1 MAMAARSSTGQTGS
15 ESRSPEDCPPDRP
28 SGNVARV
35 AKLEADALGARS
47 LSARCATGLIR
58 FAGTTAFAAVHL
70 VWFVVWLVVNIG
82 VVPGVRPFDPYPFN
96 FLTLV
101 VSLEAIFLSI
111 WILIGQNEMERLADR
126 RAHLDLQINML
137 AEQESTAAIRMLQRI
152 SERLGIPTDDTVD
165 AGPRRGDRR
174 RAHRDGHRRDRAVI
188 ARRRSRE
195 PGDYALGLRR
205 A

>member
-1 MAMAARSSTGQTGS
+1 VAISS
-15 ESRSPEDCPPDRP
+15 EDCPPDRQ

-47 LSARCATGLIR
+47 LGARCARGLLR
-58 FAGTTAFAAVHL
+58 VAGTTTFAVAHL
-70 VWFVVWLVVNIG
+70 VWFVAWIAVN
-82 VVPGVRPFDPYPFN
+82 VRLVPGIRPFDPYPFN

-111 WILIGQNEMERLADR
+111 WILISQNEMERLADR

-152 SERLGIPTDDTVD
+152 SEHLGVKPDDTVD
-165 AGPRRGDRR
+165 T
-174 RAHRDGHRRDRAVI
+174 
-188 ARRRSRE
+188 
-195 PGDYALGLRR
+195 ALSEETDVERIVT
-205 A
+205 AIDQNVPS

>member
-1 MAMAARSSTGQTGS
+1 VAKD
-15 ESRSPEDCPPDRP
+15 EDCPPDTP
-28 SGNVARV
+28 TSNVERV

-47 LSARCATGLIR
+47 LSARCATGVIR

-70 VWFVVWLVVNIG
+70 LWFVVWLLVNTG
-82 VVPGVRPFDPYPFN
+82 RLPAVRPFDPYPFN

-152 SERLGIPTDDTVD
+152 SERLGIPSDGTVD
-165 AGPRRGDRR
+165 KALAEETDVER
-174 RAHRDGHRRDRAVI
+174 I
-188 ARRRSRE
+188 ATAIDQTVPS
-195 PGDYALGLRR
+195 
-205 A
+205 

>member
-1 MAMAARSSTGQTGS
+1 VAKAERLSSNQQTGDRS
-15 ESRSPEDCPPDRP
+15 EPSQDCPPDAP
-28 SGNVARV
+28 SSNVARV

-47 LSARCATGLIR
+47 LGARCATSLIR
-58 FAGTTAFAAVHL
+58 FAGTTAFAAIHL
-70 VWFVVWLVVNIG
+70 VWFVVWLTVNTG
-82 VVPGVRPFDPYPFN
+82 LAPGIRPFDPYPFN

-152 SERLGIPTDDTVD
+152 SERLGIRSDDTVD
-165 AGPRRGDRR
+165 TALAEETDVER
-174 RAHRDGHRRDRAVI
+174 I
-188 ARRRSRE
+188 ATAIDERVPS
-195 PGDYALGLRR
+195 
-205 A
+205 

>member
-1 MAMAARSSTGQTGS
+1 MRRGRAVHVVVSLLRRVCALHHMPNSTPSGALTTPAGNSYPS
-15 ESRSPEDCPPDRP
+15 EGGRNVAKAEHCPPPDTP

-35 AKLEADALGARS
+35 AKLEAEALGARS

-70 VWFVVWLVVNIG
+70 VWFVVWLAVNTG
-82 VVPGVRPFDPYPFN
+82 LVPVIRPFDPYPFN

-126 RAHLDLQINML
+126 RAHLDLQINLL
-137 AEQESTAAIRMLQRI
+137 AEQESTAAIQML
-152 SERLGIPTDDTVD
+152 
-165 AGPRRGDRR
+165 
-174 RAHRDGHRRDRAVI
+174 H
-188 ARRRSRE
+188 
-195 PGDYALGLRR
+195 
-205 A
+205 

>member
-1 MAMAARSSTGQTGS
+1 VAMAPRSSTRQTGS
-15 ESRSPEDCPPDRP
+15 EARDCPPDTAR
-28 SGNVARV
+28 GNVARV
-35 AKLEADALGARS
+35 AKLETDALGARS
-47 LSARCATGLIR
+47 LGARCATGLIR

-70 VWFVVWLVVNIG
+70 VWFVGWLVVNIG

-152 SERLGIPTDDTVD
+152 SEHLGIPADDTVD
-165 AGPRRGDRR
+165 AALAEETDVER
-174 RAHRDGHRRDRAVI
+174 I
-188 ARRRSRE
+188 ATAIDETVPS
-195 PGDYALGLRR
+195 
-205 A
+205 

>member
-1 MAMAARSSTGQTGS
+1 MAISV
-15 ESRSPEDCPPDRP
+15 DCPPGTP

-47 LSARCATGLIR
+47 LGARCARGLIR
-58 FAGTTAFAAVHL
+58 VAGTTTFAVVHL
-70 VWFVVWLVVNIG
+70 VWFVAWVAVNTG
-82 VVPGVRPFDPYPFN
+82 VVPGTRPFDPYPFN

-111 WILIGQNEMERLADR
+111 WILISQNEMERLADR

-152 SERLGIPTDDTVD
+152 SEHLGVKPDDTVD
-165 AGPRRGDRR
+165 T
-174 RAHRDGHRRDRAVI
+174 
-188 ARRRSRE
+188 
-195 PGDYALGLRR
+195 ALAEETDVERIVT
-205 A
+205 AIDQTVPS

>member
-1 MAMAARSSTGQTGS
+1 MAMAARSSTGRTGS
-15 ESRSPEDCPPDRP
+15 EARHCPPDTP

-47 LSARCATGLIR
+47 LGARCATGLIR
-58 FAGTTAFAAVHL
+58 FAGTTAFAAVHV
-70 VWFVVWLVVNIG
+70 VWFVVWIVVNMG

-152 SERLGIPTDDTVD
+152 SERLGIPADDTVD
-165 AGPRRGDRR
+165 AALAEETDVER
-174 RAHRDGHRRDRAVI
+174 I
-188 ARRRSRE
+188 ATAIDETVPS
-195 PGDYALGLRR
+195 
-205 A
+205 